1 MLIPADKAA
10 NNVIAVG
17 KEYYVEVVTR
27 EIMATTTYEPIA
39 RADISE
45 HQKFMKNN
53 CITVNPELELPK
65 VHKQPYHNRFIA
77 ACTTKSLLRLL
88 TCCL

>member
-1 MLIPADKAA
+1 M
-10 NNVIAVG
+10 
-17 KEYYVEVVTR
+17 EVVTR
-27 EIMATTTYEPIA
+27 EIMATTTYEPIV

-45 HQKFMKNN
+45 HQNFMKNN
-53 CITVNPELELPK
+53 FITVNPELELPK
-65 VHKQPYHNRFIA
+65 VHKQPYRNRFIA